1 MNSYVQ
7 NNQIRNYI
15 SRYNLDE
22 TEENFNILK
31 KVIQK
36 KEYLIYEETFKW
48 IETCRIIESKSR
60 SIIIEIDAE
69 NNGKLLDDISK
80 IYSIKKI
87 SEKRIEKKLLTVT
100 FWGIYSLH

>member
-1 MNSYVQ
+1 MNSYVE
-7 NNQIRNYI
+7 NNQIRNYL

-36 KEYLIYEETFKW
+36 KEYLIYEEIFKL
-48 IETCRIIESKSR
+48 IETCRTIESKSR